1 MIVRYYSISPGLQLE
16 NINQD
21 GCFEKLKGDV
31 EENVTILGSVA
42 IGIGFVQVSKHCC
55 YGTDTIFCYAFYLF
69 F

>member
-1 MIVRYYSISPGLQLE
+1 MDTRYNSASPGLQLD

-42 IGIGFVQVSKHCC
+42 IGIGFVQVSKLC
-55 YGTDTIFCYAFYLF
+55 YETDTIFCYAFY
-69 F
+69 